1 MGRLRVYF
9 LHLFTKMCYNLLA
22 TRNVFRIFKGFS
34 ARNSIL
40 GKTTTKIFNTKM
52 NKKLIYAL
60 GVVSLISIGKASA
73 QQPSYLDLLKQQP
86 HWVDSVF
93 NKLSTKQKIAQL
105 FFVRA
110 HTNLSQAYQDSVGKV
125 IKREKLGGV
134 VFFQGGPERQAI
146 LTNKYQ
152 QKSKVPLLIAS
163 DGEWGLGMR
172 LDSTISYPYQM
183 ALGAVQNKELIYK
196 MGLEVAKD
204 FKRIG
209 MHMNLA
215 PDVDVNNNPRNPVI
229 NFRSFGE
236 NKYNVAEK
244 SAAYLKG
251 MQEGGLLVSIKHF
264 PGHGDTD
271 VDSHYDL
278 PQLKFSKER
287 LDSLELY
294 PFKELIKQGAAGV
307 MIAHMNIPSLDP
319 TPNMPSTLSKPIVT
333 DLLKN
338 ELGFKG
344 LIISDAMDM
353 KGVTKFYKD
362 GEAEVMGLI
371 AGNDILEL
379 AHDTKEAVKK
389 VKQAIKDERITMA
402 RIDESV
408 RKVLTAKYW
417 AGLTVKP
424 HVDENNIAA
433 EVNRPESMALVQQLA
448 DASMTLL
455 KSRDGLAGL
464 TPNKRTVI
472 VNVGTP
478 QATLF
483 QTEVAST
490 YKNSIAFNVD
500 KNANATAIAD
510 VLKQIKGDDQI
521 ILAIVDTRLRPGN
534 NIPLNKDVKDLITS
548 LSARN
553 AMVAFFANPYNLA
566 NLPGIEMARS
576 IVVAYQKEDFMQKA
590 AAAVFNKKLVPTGK
604 LPVTVNAMFKYGDG
618 L

>member
-1 MGRLRVYF
+1 
-9 LHLFTKMCYNLLA
+9 
-22 TRNVFRIFKGFS
+22 
-34 ARNSIL
+34 
-40 GKTTTKIFNTKM
+40 M
-52 NKKLIYAL
+52 NKKFLYAF
-60 GVVSLISIGKASA
+60 GIISLLAIGKTNA
-73 QQPSYLDLLKQQP
+73 QQPSYLELLKQQP

-93 NKLSTKQKIAQL
+93 NRLSTKQKIAQL

-110 HTNLSQAYQDSVGKV
+110 HTNLSKAYQDSVGKV
-125 IKREKLGGV
+125 IRKEKLGGV
-134 VFFQGGPERQAI
+134 VFFQGGPVRQAV

-152 QKSKVPLLIAS
+152 KKSKVPLLIAS

-183 ALGAVQNKELIYK
+183 ALGALQNKELLFK

-215 PDVDVNNNPRNPVI
+215 PDVDVNNNAKNPVI

-251 MQEGGLLVSIKHF
+251 MQDGGLLVSIKHF

-278 PQLKFSKER
+278 PQLKFTKER

-294 PFKELIKQGAAGV
+294 PFKELIKKGAAGV
-307 MIAHMNIPSLDP
+307 MIAHMNIPSLDA

-353 KGVTKFYKD
+353 KGVTKFFKD

-379 AHDTKEAVKK
+379 AHDTKVAIKK
-389 VKQAIKDERITMA
+389 VKQAIKDERISME

-408 RKVLTAKYW
+408 KKVLTAKYW
-417 AGLTVKP
+417 AGLNVKP
-424 HVDENNIAA
+424 HTDEENIFE
-433 EVNRPESMALVQQLA
+433 EVNRPESQALVQQLA

-455 KSRDGLAGL
+455 KSRDGLANL
-464 TPNKRTVI
+464 TPKKRTVI
-472 VNVGTP
+472 INVGTDK
-478 QATLF
+478 ATTF
-483 QTEVAST
+483 QNEITAI
-490 YKNSIAFNVD
+490 YKNSLSFNVD
-500 KNANATAIAD
+500 KNANAEAISAII
-510 VLKQIKGDDQI
+510 KQIKDDDQI
-521 ILAIVDTRLRPGN
+521 VLAIVDTRTRPGN
-534 NIPLNKDVKDLITS
+534 NIPLGKDAKDLITT

-553 AMVAFFANPYNLA
+553 AVVAFFANPYNLA

-590 AAAVFNKKLVPTGK
+590 AAAVFAKKLVPTGK
-604 LPVTVNAMFKYGDG
+604 LPVTVNGFFKYGDG